1 MADKTNTNWIL
12 LRGLTRES
20 GHWGEFVPQL
30 SKAFSKARIYALDL
44 PGTGVFFKDKSPST
58 VPAITAQIRAAALSN
73 GWLETPVNVL
83 GVSLGGMVALDW
95 LQTHP
100 SEINS
105 GVLINISIGGLSPWY
120 QRLRWQCLPEL
131 ISASLHGN
139 VFDRELAIIKLIS
152 NRTSHYEALAQS
164 WSHIQSGRPVSAKNT
179 LAQLLAAAR
188 YRPGDSKPAMPI
200 LLLNSAGDRLVAP
213 GCTTAIS
220 QLWRLPYKTHPWA
233 GHDLSTDDGKWVIT
247 QILNWL
253 NSADY

>member
-30 SKAFSKARIYALDL
+30 SKAFPKARIYPLDL
-44 PGTGVFFKDKSPST
+44 PGTGAFYRDKSPNT
-58 VPAITAQIRAAALSN
+58 VPAITAQIRATAQSN

-100 SEINS
+100 TEINS

-131 ISASLHGN
+131 IRASLQAN
-139 VFDRELAIIKLIS
+139 AVDRESAIIKLIS

-164 WSHIQSGRPVSAKNT
+164 WGQIQTEHPVSAKNT

-188 YRPGDSKPAMPI
+188 YRLGDSKPAMPV

-213 GCTTAIS
+213 ECTTAIS
-220 QLWRLPYKTHPWA
+220 QLWRLPCHTHPWA
-233 GHDLSTDDGKWVIT
+233 GHDLSTDDGKWVIA

-253 NSADY
+253 NSAD